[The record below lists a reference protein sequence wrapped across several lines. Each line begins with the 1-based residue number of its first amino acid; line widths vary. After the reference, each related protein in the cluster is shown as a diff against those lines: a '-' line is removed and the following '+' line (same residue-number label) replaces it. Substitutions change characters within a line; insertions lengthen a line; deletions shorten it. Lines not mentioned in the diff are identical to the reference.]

1 PQEPESSR
9 AVPASSRSA
18 HALPFCRPNA
28 RVAQWH
34 NPGNWRLQIP
44 LCPNPDPQ
52 PLLSPPWAPH
62 TPLCPN
68 PDPQPPAIPALDP
81 GVTLCGDGPSCRVQP
96 WGHKLNDFPPARPSA
111 SNIDNI
117 CLEGRKKVSYGPTS
131 LPRTGF
137 SHLSRQGAAINL
149 LEAGLERCCGQ
160 AERLGCAES
169 AVSPSL
175 EQFCDE
181 EFSVKTK
188 HYHCCKQQ
196 GTDRELCFASEALNP
211 SYVLNAPGLPG
222 ARLWPNLPEIS
233 FPPGEPTASNI
244 KNICRLRKFR
254 PVYLPSAIP
263 ATGFGWFQR
272 QARALTRLESDF
284 KKCCK
289 NENVNCAHAAWE
301 KALAQFCKQE
311 LSVKTKPHQCCKEA
325 EGKARFSCFSSQAP
339 NPAYDKEIQAVTLG
353 VVTPA
358 LLDILCGEIKLF
370 TKQKPIPDLIQSMTE
385 PCCSLQGEERTQCA
399 EKEVSAREGEL
410 WLSNRPCCRHATW
423 RWKGWGAVDPRPSG
437 IAALG
442 GERQDGA
449 MVCVAPLG
457 LPRPGFSSCIA
468 RILCDLGHVTSLSVS
483 LGLSAGHGEALPPGG
498 PGRVNTK
505 RCSDP
510 GSQARH
516 SARSS
521 VSNGRSVYTQV
532 RSAQVKDSLDQL
544 TAAVPWELTLAMG
557 CEKPTPTRAGAV
569 PTSTWCRRCRVDHLL
584 VPRSATVAV

>member
-1 PQEPESSR
+1 MR
-9 AVPASSRSA
+9 APV
-18 HALPFCRPNA
+18 LLL
-28 RVAQWH
+28 V
-34 NPGNWRLQIP
+34 
-44 LCPNPDPQ
+44 
-52 PLLSPPWAPH
+52 PLLCLARAAPH
-62 TPLCPN
+62 DGQEEL
-68 PDPQPPAIPALDP
+68 PDATAEDLVQSEVIPELHLEQKLIAPILVRGAPRDGVTVLHTRTGDP

-149 LEAGLERCCGQ
+149 LGAGLERCCGQ

-169 AVSPSL
+169 AWKEAL

-211 SYVLNAPGLPG
+211 SYVLNAASAVPPCPSTDPAKCTPAQPGLPG

-399 EKEVSAREGEL
+399 EKEKAR
-410 WLSNRPCCRHATW
+410 S
-423 RWKGWGAVDPRPSG
+423 
-437 IAALG
+437 IAAL
-442 GERQDGA
+442 
-449 MVCVAPLG
+449 C
-457 LPRPGFSSCIA
+457 
-468 RILCDLGHVTSLSVS
+468 T
-483 LGLSAGHGEALPPGG
+483 
-498 PGRVNTK
+498 
-505 RCSDP
+505 
-510 GSQARH
+510 
-516 SARSS
+516 
-521 VSNGRSVYTQV
+521 TQ
-532 RSAQVKDSLDQL
+532 KDSWKDKDQCCSQEEEEDRTYCFNANYLDSIFLASTGLGQ
-544 TAAVPWELTLAMG
+544 VPSEPSPA
-557 CEKPTPTRAGAV
+557 P
-569 PTSTWCRRCRVDHLL
+569 
-584 VPRSATVAV
+584 

>member
-1 PQEPESSR
+1 MR
-9 AVPASSRSA
+9 APV
-18 HALPFCRPNA
+18 LLL
-28 RVAQWH
+28 V
-34 NPGNWRLQIP
+34 
-44 LCPNPDPQ
+44 
-52 PLLSPPWAPH
+52 PLLCLARAAPH
-62 TPLCPN
+62 DGQEEL
-68 PDPQPPAIPALDP
+68 PDATAEDLVQSEVIPELHLEQKIIAPILVRGAPRD
-81 GVTLCGDGPSCRVQP
+81 GVTVLHTRTGDAGVTICGDGPSCRVQP

-169 AVSPSL
+169 AWKEAL

-211 SYVLNAPGLPG
+211 SYVLNAASAVPPCPSTDPAKCTPGQPGLPG

-272 QARALTRLESDF
+272 QARALTRLENDF

-289 NENVNCAHAAWE
+289 NENVNCAHATWE

-325 EGKARFSCFSSQAP
+325 EGKARFSCLSSQAP

-358 LLDILCGEIKLF
+358 LLDMLCGEIKLF

-399 EKEVSAREGEL
+399 EKEKAR
-410 WLSNRPCCRHATW
+410 S
-423 RWKGWGAVDPRPSG
+423 
-437 IAALG
+437 IAAL
-442 GERQDGA
+442 
-449 MVCVAPLG
+449 C
-457 LPRPGFSSCIA
+457 
-468 RILCDLGHVTSLSVS
+468 T
-483 LGLSAGHGEALPPGG
+483 
-498 PGRVNTK
+498 
-505 RCSDP
+505 
-510 GSQARH
+510 
-516 SARSS
+516 
-521 VSNGRSVYTQV
+521 TQ
-532 RSAQVKDSLDQL
+532 KDSWKDKDQCCSQEEEEDRTYCFNANYLDSIFLASTGLGQ
-544 TAAVPWELTLAMG
+544 VPSE
-557 CEKPTPTRAGAV
+557 P
-569 PTSTWCRRCRVDHLL
+569 S
-584 VPRSATVAV
+584 SAP